1 MTGKEALKQLEE
13 KYHKYIIEW
22 YYMSNM
28 SKEERDR
35 LYKMYDEEIKIID
48 KQLTKYE
55 RAFEILK
62 DKLAIEPMKD
72 EKECW
77 FYFKNVYSN
86 GYTDYVDLKDEEYE
100 LLEELMNNASNN
112 N

>member
-1 MTGKEALKQLEE
+1 MRGKEALKQLEQ
-13 KYHKYIIEW
+13 KYTKYITEW

-48 KQLTKYE
+48 DELTKYK

-62 DKLAIEPMKD
+62 RELNIQIFFDNEWDEPMWVLD
-72 EKECW
+72 GGGNKEI
-77 FYFKNVYSN
+77 
-86 GYTDYVDLKDEEYE
+86 TQEEYE
-100 LLEELMNNASNN
+100 LLEELLND
-112 N
+112 

>member
-1 MTGKEALKQLEE
+1 MTGKEALINLSKTCMAYQEE
-13 KYHKYIIEW
+13 FG
-22 YYMSNM
+22 
-28 SKEERDR
+28 R
-35 LYKMYDEEIKIID
+35 LKID
-48 KQLTKYE
+48 KKDNEALQVLLNIVQKYDKYK

-86 GYTDYVDLKDEEYE
+86 GYTDYVDLNSDECE
-100 LLEELMNNASNN
+100 LLEELMKSE
-112 N
+112 